1 MIYKLLSHLIIC
13 VLLSIALPHPWCQE
27 AAHQQSLDQQPVLTI
42 AIDGAITP
50 FVVEYIKRAI
60 LEAKDKEAAALLI
73 TLDTPGGL
81 YDATRNIV
89 KEMLASTVPIIVYVS
104 PAGAR
109 AGSAG
114 VFIALAA
121 HVLAMAPS
129 TNIGAAHPVNATGGD
144 VEGDMK
150 DKVTNDAK
158 AWARSIAET
167 RGKNADWAEKAVVGS
182 DSISAIEA
190 KKLGVIDIIIN
201 DVDELLK
208 RIDGQKVKTFESSIE
223 LRTKASE
230 VVALPM
236 TLKEKLMRFL
246 SNPNLIYILML
257 LGFLGIF
264 IEFQSPGLIIPGLFG
279 VLFLAVVFGVQILP
293 INWFGA
299 LLVFGAIA
307 FFIAEIFI
315 TSFGLLSIAGLALLI
330 VGSYLLF
337 SVSGSSVSVE
347 PLIIWIFSGGFAII
361 IAVIGIFLLRAKNK
375 TPTSNV
381 DALVGQV
388 GLVKKRI
395 SSKEEGLI
403 LLHGSFWRAYS
414 SSDLEPEDEVVV
426 KKVMGTK
433 VFVDRTTKD

>member
-1 MIYKLLSHLIIC
+1 MINKPLSHLIISM
-13 VLLSIALPHPWCQE
+13 LLFIALPHPWCQE
-27 AAHQQSLDQQPVLTI
+27 AAHQQSSDHQPVLTI

-60 LEAKDKEAAALLI
+60 YEAQDKEAAALLI

-89 KEMLASTVPIIVYVS
+89 KEMLSSTVPIIVYVS

-129 TNIGAAHPVNATGGD
+129 TNIGAAHPVSATGGD

-190 KKLGVIDIIIN
+190 KKLGVIDIIVN

-246 SNPNLIYILML
+246 SNPNLTYILML

-264 IEFQSPGLIIPGLFG
+264 IEFQSPGLIIPGLVG

-299 LLVFGAIA
+299 LLIFAALA

-347 PLIIWIFSGGFAII
+347 PLIIWLFSGGFAII

-395 SSKEEGLI
+395 SSKEEGMI

-414 SSDLEPEDEVVV
+414 SSDIEPEDEVVV
-426 KKVMGTK
+426 KKVIGTK
-433 VFVDRTTKD
+433 VFVDKTTKD